1 MKNRKYFYCTLLA
14 TLLFIVVLWIIAFNL
29 PPKKDSYNRAY
40 EDKLELLKEETMDN
54 RLILVGGSNVAFG
67 MDSKTL
73 EDKLQSNYEVIN
85 MGLHAGIGLIDIL
98 EDQKKYAK
106 KGDIIVVIPEYI
118 HFAGGFGDEAFWD
131 IASIRGVK
139 PSDFKYLD
147 HRFLT
152 GCKYSLMKLN
162 GAIGDAVDKIRG
174 KEKLKHD
181 FEYNREGFNE
191 KGDFVGHWKIDLGPI
206 EFKPK
211 AMNEKVNNTMFR
223 YLEKFN
229 NEMQAKSIK
238 VLYVPPVYNK
248 DAATLD
254 MDFIDETVTKLHHIG
269 IDFIA
274 PPKDYFYNKELFF
287 DTIYHLNK
295 SGIDKRMIQLSNDIN
310 RVIK

>member
-1 MKNRKYFYCTLLA
+1 MKNKRYFYCTLLA
-14 TLLFIVVLWIIAFNL
+14 TLLFIATLWIIAFNL

-40 EDKLELLKEETMDN
+40 EDKLELLKEETMVN

-67 MDSKTL
+67 MDSKAL

-85 MGLHAGIGLIDIL
+85 MGLHAGIGLIDML

-106 KGDIIVVIPEYI
+106 EGDIIVVIPEYI

-139 PSDFKYLD
+139 PSDFRYLD
-147 HRFLT
+147 RRFLT

-162 GAIGDAVDKIRG
+162 GAMGDAIDRIRG
-174 KEKLKHD
+174 KEKIKHD

-211 AMNEKVNNTMFR
+211 AMKEKVNNTMFR
-223 YLEKFN
+223 YLKKFN
-229 NEMQAKSIK
+229 NEMQVKGIK

-254 MDFIDETVTKLHHIG
+254 REFIDETVTKLHYVG

-274 PPKDYFYNKELFF
+274 PPKDYFYNEELFF

-295 SGIDKRMIQLSNDIN
+295 SGIDKRMIQLSKDIKK
-310 RVIK
+310 VIK

>member
-1 MKNRKYFYCTLLA
+1 MKNRKYFYCTLLS
-14 TLLFIVVLWIIAFNL
+14 TLLFIVALWVIAFNL

-40 EDKLELLKEETMDN
+40 KDKLELLKEETMDN

-73 EDKLQSNYEVIN
+73 EDKLQSNFEVIN
-85 MGLHAGIGLIDIL
+85 MGLHAGIGLIDML

-106 KGDIIVVIPEYI
+106 EGDIIVVIPEYI

-139 PSDFKYLD
+139 PSDFRYLD

-191 KGDFVGHWKIDLGPI
+191 NGDFVGHWKVDLGSI

-211 AMNEKVNNTMFR
+211 AMKEKVNNTMFR
-223 YLEKFN
+223 YLKKFN
-229 NEMQAKSIK
+229 NEMESKGIK
-238 VLYVPPVYNK
+238 VLYVPPIYNK
-248 DAATLD
+248 DAAALD
-254 MDFIDETVTKLHHIG
+254 REFIDETVTKLHYVG

-295 SGIDKRMIQLSNDIN
+295 SGIDKRMIQLSKDIKK
-310 RVIK
+310 VIK